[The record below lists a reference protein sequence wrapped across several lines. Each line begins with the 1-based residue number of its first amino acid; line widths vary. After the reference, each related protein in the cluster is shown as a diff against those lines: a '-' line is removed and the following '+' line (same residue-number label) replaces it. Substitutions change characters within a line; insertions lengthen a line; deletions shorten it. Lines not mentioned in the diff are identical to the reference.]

1 MFGKLIKNEF
11 RNIGKFLLLINTII
25 LGMHLLSIVFEQV
38 YNSGVLGG
46 TIFEKIFS
54 VFAGIYIISI
64 FAVNIIMGLVFAV
77 RFYRKV
83 YSVEGYL
90 THTLPVKKS
99 GIYLAML
106 ISSSIGTI
114 ITTAVSLGYPLTR
127 VANEVLAVGKVSL
140 KDLFTAAA
148 RYNVTGLTYFL
159 FILGAV
165 CSVFA
170 AFGLV
175 FLCISIGQNWKAHPI
190 LGSIISYWLITTAL
204 QIFGAVA
211 MISLANSGIVDNI
224 FNDIK
229 NPGDI
234 MNVMACW
241 GIGIE
246 VVGIAIMSVIS
257 IVIMKKKLNL

>member
-11 RNIGKFLLLINTII
+11 RNIGKFLLLINTIV
-25 LGMHLLSIVFEQV
+25 LGMHLLSVVFEQV
-38 YNSGVLGG
+38 YNSGVFTG
-46 TIFEKIFS
+46 TIFEKIFG
-54 VFAGIYIISI
+54 VFAGIYILSI
-64 FAVNIIMGLVFAV
+64 LAVNFIIVLVFAV

-106 ISSSIGTI
+106 ISSSVGTI

-140 KDLFTAAA
+140 KDLFMAAA

-159 FILGAV
+159 IILGAV

-170 AFGLV
+170 AFGLL
-175 FLCISIGQNWKAHPI
+175 FLCISIGQNWKSHPV
-190 LGSIISYWLITTAL
+190 LGSILSYWLITTAL
-204 QIFGAVA
+204 QIFGAIA
-211 MISLANSGIVDNI
+211 MVSLAGSGIVDNFI
-224 FNDIK
+224 RSIRTPVAVVNAI
-229 NPGDI
+229 
-234 MNVMACW
+234 ACW

-246 VVGIAIMSVIS
+246 VIGIAIMSVIS
-257 IVIMKKKLNL
+257 VVIMKKKLNL

>member
-11 RNIGKFLLLINTII
+11 RNIGKLLLLINAIV
-25 LGMHLLSIVFEQV
+25 LGMHMLSIVFEQV

-54 VFAGIYIISI
+54 VFAGIYILSI
-64 FAVNIIMGLVFAV
+64 FAVNIIIVLVFAV

-99 GIYLAML
+99 DIYFAIL
-106 ISSSIGTI
+106 ISSSVGSI
-114 ITTAVSLGYPLTR
+114 ITAAVSLGYPFIR
-127 VANEVLAVGKVSL
+127 IVNEILVVGKASL
-140 KDLFTAAA
+140 SDFLMAAA

-165 CSVFA
+165 CSVFS

-190 LGSIISYWLITTAL
+190 LGSIISYWVITTAL

-224 FNDIK
+224 FNNIK

-234 MNVMACW
+234 MNAVACW

>member
-11 RNIGKFLLLINTII
+11 RNIGKFLLLINTIV
-25 LGMHLLSIVFEQV
+25 LGMHLLSVVFEQV
-38 YNSGVLGG
+38 YNSGVFTG
-46 TIFEKIFS
+46 TIFEKIFG
-54 VFAGIYIISI
+54 VFAGIYILSI
-64 FAVNIIMGLVFAV
+64 LAVNFIIVLVFAV

-99 GIYLAML
+99 AIYFAML
-106 ISSSIGTI
+106 ISSSAGSI
-114 ITTAVSLGYPLTR
+114 ITAVVSLGYPFIR
-127 VANEVLAVGKVSL
+127 IVNEVLAVGKASL
-140 KDLFTAAA
+140 SDLFMVAT

-175 FLCISIGQNWKAHPI
+175 FLCISIGQNWKAHPV
-190 LGSIISYWLITTAL
+190 LGSIISYWVITTAL
-204 QIFGAVA
+204 QIFGAIA
-211 MISLANSGIVDNI
+211 MISSANSGIVDNI
-224 FNDIK
+224 ES
-229 NPGDI
+229 PGDI
-234 MNVMACW
+234 INVMACW
-241 GIGIE
+241 GIGFE

>member
-11 RNIGKFLLLINTII
+11 RNIGKLLLLINVIV
-25 LGMHLLSIVFEQV
+25 LGMHLLSVVFEQV
-38 YNSGVLGG
+38 YNSGVFTG
-46 TIFEKIFS
+46 TIFEKIFGI
-54 VFAGIYIISI
+54 FAGIYIISI
-64 FAVNIIMGLVFAV
+64 FAVNIILVLVFAV

-99 GIYLAML
+99 AIYFAML
-106 ISSSIGTI
+106 ISSSAGSI
-114 ITTAVSLGYPLTR
+114 ITAVVSLGYPFIR
-127 VANEVLAVGKVSL
+127 IVNEVLAVGKASL
-140 KDLFTAAA
+140 SDLFMVAT

-175 FLCISIGQNWKAHPI
+175 FLCISIGQNWKAHPV
-190 LGSIISYWLITTAL
+190 LGSIISYWVITTAL
-204 QIFGAVA
+204 QIFGAIA
-211 MISLANSGIVDNI
+211 MISSANSGIVDNM
-224 FNDIK
+224 FNHIES
-229 NPGDI
+229 PGDI
-234 MNVMACW
+234 INVMACW
-241 GIGIE
+241 GIGFE

>member
-1 MFGKLIKNEF
+1 MFGKLVKNEF
-11 RNIGKFLLLINTII
+11 RNIGKLLLLINVIV
-25 LGMHLLSIVFEQV
+25 LGMHLLSVVFEQV
-38 YNSGVLGG
+38 YNSGVFTG
-46 TIFEKIFS
+46 TIFEKIFGI
-54 VFAGIYIISI
+54 FAGIYIISI
-64 FAVNIIMGLVFAV
+64 FAVNIILVLVFAV

-99 GIYLAML
+99 AIYFAML
-106 ISSSIGTI
+106 ISASVGSI
-114 ITTAVSLGYPLTR
+114 ITAAVSLGYPFIR
-127 VANEVLAVGKVSL
+127 IVNEVLAVGKSSL
-140 KDLFTAAA
+140 SDLFMVAT

-175 FLCISIGQNWKAHPI
+175 FLCISIGQNWKAHPV
-190 LGSIISYWLITTAL
+190 LGSIISYWLITTVL
-204 QIFGAVA
+204 QIFGAIV
-211 MISLANSGIVDNI
+211 MVSSANSTVVENM
-224 FNDIK
+224 FNDIRT
-229 NPGDI
+229 PGAI
-234 MNVMACW
+234 MNAIACW

-246 VVGIAIMSVIS
+246 VAGIAIMSVIS

>member
-1 MFGKLIKNEF
+1 MFGKLVKNEF
-11 RNIGKFLLLINTII
+11 RNIGKLLLLINTIV
-25 LGMHLLSIVFEQV
+25 LGMHLLSVVFEQV

-54 VFAGIYIISI
+54 VFAGIYILSI
-64 FAVNIIMGLVFAV
+64 FAVNIIIVLVFAV

-99 GIYLAML
+99 AIYFAML
-106 ISSSIGTI
+106 ISSSAGSI
-114 ITTAVSLGYPLTR
+114 ITAVVSLGYPFIR
-127 VANEVLAVGKVSL
+127 IVNEVLAVGKASL
-140 KDLFTAAA
+140 SDLFMVAT

-175 FLCISIGQNWKAHPI
+175 FLCISIGQNWKAHPV
-190 LGSIISYWLITTAL
+190 LGSIISYWVITTAL
-204 QIFGAVA
+204 QIFGAIA
-211 MISLANSGIVDNI
+211 MISSANSGIVDNM
-224 FNDIK
+224 FNHIES
-229 NPGDI
+229 PGDI
-234 MNVMACW
+234 INVMACW
-241 GIGIE
+241 GIGLE
-246 VVGIAIMSVIS
+246 VIGISIMSVIS

>member
-1 MFGKLIKNEF
+1 MFGKLVKNEF
-11 RNIGKFLLLINTII
+11 RNIGKPLLLINTIV
-25 LGMHLLSIVFEQV
+25 LGMHLLSVVFEQV

-54 VFAGIYIISI
+54 VFAGIYILSI
-64 FAVNIIMGLVFAV
+64 FAVNIIIVLVFAV

-99 GIYLAML
+99 GIYFAML

-114 ITTAVSLGYPLTR
+114 ITIVVSLGYPFIR
-127 VANEVLAVGKVSL
+127 IVNEVLATGKASL
-140 KDLFTAAA
+140 SDLFQVAT

-165 CSVFA
+165 CSVFST
-170 AFGLV
+170 FGLL
-175 FLCISIGQNWKAHPI
+175 FLCISIGQNWKAHPV
-190 LGSIISYWLITTAL
+190 LGSIISYWVITTAL
-204 QIFGAVA
+204 QIFGAITMVY
-211 MISLANSGIVDNI
+211 LANTGIVDNM
-224 FNDIK
+224 FNNIN

-234 MNVMACW
+234 MNAVACW